1 MDVLP
6 ACMFAH
12 LCSAQGEQRRVFH
25 PLNYSYRWLWT
36 TMWESGS
43 FVLLSTEPPLQPL
56 NYKWKQMTQL
66 HAKPKLKSQV
76 RRSSLLSMTSKT
88 TLTEGDK
95 LELVVLRICSGGTH
109 LVQGPVH
116 SIITS
121 GAASTLALR
130 WEDRSSR
137 SSEICLGYR
146 RPQFSNKKNP
156 PELPNLEYLNEKLKD
171 KAETKV

>member
-1 MDVLP
+1 MHVCTSVQCP
-6 ACMFAH
+6 
-12 LCSAQGEQRRVFH
+12 RRTEKGAP
-25 PLNYSYRWLWT
+25 PLDRSHRRLGAT
-36 TMWESGS
+36 IWESGS
-43 FVLLSTEPPLQPL
+43 LVLLSTEPSLQPL

-76 RRSSLLSMTSKT
+76 RRSSSLSMTSKT
-88 TLTEGDK
+88 TLTVGDK
-95 LELVVLRICSGGTH
+95 LELVVLRTCSSGTH

-137 SSEICLGYR
+137 LSEIGLGYR
-146 RPQFSNKKNP
+146 RPQFSNNKNP